1 MASLDAST
9 VEKLINARYWAVGGA
24 ITTPDGRTYI
34 PAVHESEPRPPQETA
49 FAEAPFFEIARIAAQ
64 TACGIALGDRWGTEP
79 RAYFSFGFCVA
90 LVNRLALT
98 GDRDAIAAMLERGN
112 LLAASPG
119 PEMLPLEAQSALAR
133 FLRTEGGVFEPKL
146 RLLFDEGRRHFAS
159 QVNLSR
165 NAFTGEA
172 EFLAVMN
179 TVSWFLP
186 PFMNTVVRAS
196 DDPGENEQIFGPIE
210 PLAQAD

>member
-1 MASLDAST
+1 MASFDAST

-24 ITTPDGRTYI
+24 ITTPDGRHYV
-34 PAVHESEPRPPQETA
+34 PAMHEPEPRPPEGTA
-49 FAEAPFFEIARIAAQ
+49 FAEAPFFEIARIASQ
-64 TACGIALGDRWGTEP
+64 TTCGIALGERWGTEP
-79 RAYFSFGFCVA
+79 GAYFTFGFCVA
-90 LVNRLALT
+90 LVNRLPLT
-98 GDRDAIAAMLERGN
+98 GDRDAVAAMIERGN

-133 FLRTEGGVFEPKL
+133 FLRTEGRVAQPKL
-146 RLLFDEGRRHFAS
+146 RLLFDEERRHFAS

-165 NAFTGEA
+165 NAFPGEA
-172 EFLAVMN
+172 EFLAVIN

-196 DDPGENEQIFGPIE
+196 DDPAENEQLFAPIE
-210 PLAQAD
+210 PLGTAD